1 MFEKEVRRARKEAF
15 KSSSTLVNMQEELK
29 TARNRYTL
37 MREEMESQ
45 RRMRVEKEQET
56 FRVQCQVSEIQ
67 KELEVLT
74 DVLSGAEEERD
85 ALKRKLED
93 QTIEKAATQ
102 GAIALPSPGASQHAP
117 GPRKRRREERESL
130 KENLDPSLVADEDE
144 VLICLTQDLRREKR
158 LRTKAEEE
166 AHFLH
171 MECQFGICSCRMADK
186 HDTKQ
191 VPDEE
196 VEDVTE
202 QPIKISREAEQDVEV
217 DQEGSMPMD
226 SAVLSSPTEG
236 GTQAVEEAR
245 KSDVVFSPLSGTF
258 SKTLVS
264 EGPKARQHD
273 QVATQQLCMTD
284 LHATEQVCESESQ
297 DQAVFPLTP
306 RPLPDPPVQQPRTIH
321 TTTRFTSSVPL
332 QADDVVFGHAPNTPG
347 GISREEALEQ
357 IRLRRGR
364 ARSFAAGLGRTPVT
378 SAEVTRR
385 QISAPV
391 GKTH

>member
-56 FRVQCQVSEIQ
+56 FHVQCQLSELQ
-67 KELEVLT
+67 KELEVLK

-85 ALKRKLED
+85 VLKRTLED
-93 QTIEKAATQ
+93 EAIEKAATQ
-102 GAIALPSPGASQHAP
+102 GAIALPSPGASENHSS
-117 GPRKRRREERESL
+117 PRKRRREERESL
-130 KENLDPSLVADEDE
+130 KENLDPLLVADEDE
-144 VLICLTQDLRREKR
+144 VFICLTQDLRREKR

-186 HDTKQ
+186 QDTKE
-191 VPDEE
+191 VPGAGG
-196 VEDVTE
+196 EDVTE
-202 QPIKISREAEQDVEV
+202 PPIQNSQEGEQDVEM
-217 DQEGSMPMD
+217 DRESMPLET
-226 SAVLSSPTEG
+226 AVLSSPTEG

-258 SKTLVS
+258 SKTFVS
-264 EGPKARQHD
+264 EDPKAGQHE
-273 QVATQQLCMTD
+273 QVATEQLWMRD

-297 DQAVFPLTP
+297 DQEILPLTP
-306 RPLPDPPVQQPRTIH
+306 RPLPNPPVQQPRTIH

-332 QADDVVFGHAPNTPG
+332 QPDDVVFSHAPNTPG
-347 GISREEALEQ
+347 GISREAALEQ

-364 ARSFAAGLGRTPVT
+364 ARSFAAGLGRTPVK

>member
-45 RRMRVEKEQET
+45 RRIRVEKEHET
-56 FRVQCQVSEIQ
+56 FHVQCELTELQ
-67 KELEVLT
+67 KELKVLK

-85 ALKRKLED
+85 VLKRTLED
-93 QTIEKAATQ
+93 GEIDKAAMQ
-102 GAIALPSPGASQHAP
+102 GAVALPSPGASESFQS
-117 GPRKRRREERESL
+117 PRKRRREERESL
-130 KENLDPSLVADEDE
+130 KENLDPLLVTDEDE
-144 VLICLTQDLRREKR
+144 VFICLTQDLRREKR

-186 HDTKQ
+186 HDSKHM
-191 VPDEE
+191 PGGEGE
-196 VEDVTE
+196 NVTQ
-202 QPIKISREAEQDVEV
+202 QPTENPQEGEQDVEM
-217 DQEGSMPMD
+217 DRENMPMD
-226 SAVLSSPTEG
+226 SAALSSPTEG
-236 GTQAVEEAR
+236 GAQAVEEAR

-258 SKTLVS
+258 SKTHMS
-264 EGPKARQHD
+264 EVPQALRHD
-273 QVATQQLCMTD
+273 QVATQQLWMTD
-284 LHATEQVCESESQ
+284 LHASVQVCEFESQ
-297 DQAVFPLTP
+297 DQESLPLTP
-306 RPLPDPPVQQPRTIH
+306 RPLPNPPAQQPKTIH

-332 QADDVVFGHAPNTPG
+332 QPEDVVFNHAPNTPG

-364 ARSFAAGLGRTPVT
+364 ARSFAAGLGRTPVK
-378 SAEVTRR
+378 SAEGTRR